1 MRQKETN
8 NEKKKCEKKTHQ
20 RVPIRMTDN
29 QNGCQFGDRGVFTFV
44 KHLLTPLNNG
54 VRGLDDAEAGDSNR
68 IVQGFCKGVRLADF
82 QGAEGFVD
90 ESLVDEIRSIS
101 GNKTS
106 LQDPQVIFLQGLM
119 SFPVTEGA
127 DLIGK
132 GLVTVSPV
140 AGDCDI

>member
-1 MRQKETN
+1 
-8 NEKKKCEKKTHQ
+8 
-20 RVPIRMTDN
+20 MTEN
-29 QNGCQFGDRGVFTFV
+29 QNRCHFGDRGVFNFV
-44 KHLLTPLNNG
+44 KCLLTPLNYS
-54 VRGLDDAEAGDSNR
+54 VRSLDDVKAGDSSQ
-68 IVQGFCKGVRLADF
+68 IVKGFGKGFAVADF